1 MIASRRSKLRP
12 EPEREHESKQRRYL
26 KYRKLFMSD
35 CVGERIARIVRLK
48 RTGATGEAGF
58 LKRRRIDGRP

>member
-1 MIASRRSKLRP
+1 M
-12 EPEREHESKQRRYL
+12 SKQRRYL

-35 CVGERIARIVRLK
+35 WPGERIARIVRLK